1 MPQRVTRAKNKTNH
15 PTAAVARH
23 KQALV
28 QPGFYRE
35 AGGQEDGMKE
45 VHEFHVDSARYLDD
59 HGKPL
64 SELPP
69 QAGNTD
75 RVLAAYRNMV
85 LTRTFDSKAI
95 ALQRTG
101 KCGTYPSV
109 LRSEEHTSELQSR
122 ENLVCRLLL

>member
-1 MPQRVTRAKNKTNH
+1 MRQI
-15 PTAAVARH
+15 
-23 KQALV
+23 
-28 QPGFYRE
+28 
-35 AGGQEDGMKE
+35 
-45 VHEFHVDSARYLDD
+45 HEFHVDSTRYLDD
-59 HGKPL
+59 HGKL
-64 SELPP
+64 LGELPP

-109 LRSEEHTSELQSR
+109 LGHEVVGTAIGQGMAKSDVFVPYYRDQAAHLLRGVSLTE
-122 ENLVCRLLL
+122 LLLY

>member
-1 MPQRVTRAKNKTNH
+1 
-15 PTAAVARH
+15 
-23 KQALV
+23 
-28 QPGFYRE
+28 
-35 AGGQEDGMKE
+35 MKE

-109 LRSEEHTSELQSR
+109 LGHEVVGTAIGQGMAELIVEGEASVVDLTPLRYSR
-122 ENLVCRLLL
+122 FAEGDLLSSRYHYKVLA